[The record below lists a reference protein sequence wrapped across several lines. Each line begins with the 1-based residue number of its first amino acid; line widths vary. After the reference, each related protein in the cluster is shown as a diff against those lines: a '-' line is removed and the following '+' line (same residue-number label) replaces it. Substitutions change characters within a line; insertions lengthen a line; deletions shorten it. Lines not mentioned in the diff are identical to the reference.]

1 MPSFCFSSA
10 WTSSTGPWADKETR
24 RICIPAKARY
34 FPTMNKF
41 IRIALLGLATSIV
54 SLNSGFA
61 GGCGG
66 CTDGDK
72 KDKKEST
79 EGEKKE

>member
-1 MPSFCFSSA
+1 MLSSCFSSA
-10 WTSSTGPWADKETR
+10 WTSSTGRSADKALPP
-24 RICIPAKARY
+24 ICIPGKAGY
-34 FPTMNKF
+34 LFEMNKF

-66 CTDGDK
+66 CADGDK
-72 KDKKEST
+72 KDKKESA
-79 EGEKKE
+79 EGDKKE